1 MILKTFIGTKFVWWL
16 ETFLINIIFELELW
30 TKLKKTKWGWV
41 DHKAPILNKFSLHI
55 STRADMLAVF
65 FCVYK
70 GGINLT
76 HSKFQ
81 VIYMMSLK
89 SYVMC

>member
-1 MILKTFIGTKFVWWL
+1 MFGKIKENKMGI
-16 ETFLINIIFELELW
+16 
-30 TKLKKTKWGWV
+30 V

-55 STRADMLAVF
+55 STRAGMLAVF